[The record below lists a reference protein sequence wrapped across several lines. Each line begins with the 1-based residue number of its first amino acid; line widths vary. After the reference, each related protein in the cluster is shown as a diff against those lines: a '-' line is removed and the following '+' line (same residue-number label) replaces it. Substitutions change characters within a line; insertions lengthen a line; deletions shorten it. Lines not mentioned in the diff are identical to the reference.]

1 VRKLPLSA
9 IATVLTGF
17 PKPKQPQSFPLGKA
31 LALVREA
38 PLLLFGLMLHAA
50 SIAMWV
56 LVAVQFI
63 FTLITGS
70 DNRNLRSLGK
80 SMTLFISQALEYLT
94 YNTEQK
100 PFPFADWPDGG
111 CSTPDEKSLTT
122 PDQNN
127 QPEQHP

>member
-1 VRKLPLSA
+1 MTDELNTTEIKNS
-9 IATVLTGF
+9 LTSL
-17 PKPKQPQSFPLGKA
+17 KHWQR
-31 LALVREA
+31 LVFM
-38 PLLLFGLMLHAA
+38 LLFGLMLHAA

-80 SMTLFISQALEYLT
+80 SMTIFISQALEYLT